1 MAISNFPTP
10 PNKGKISPDC
20 FPSDLIQNNRD
31 FHTDIAL
38 MDYSV
43 SQQFGSAPA
52 LSMAGGIKL
61 PMPRRINDVSVHNW
75 NEISATQTALGAA
88 QNVGSMVS
96 PGATAMAAGMASTAY
111 TAGSIYKGLAL
122 NPWMFMMYQ
131 RPGYKEHD
139 LNWLLTAANKQE
151 SDQLN
156 KIINQ
161 LKKAALPSSTGGGI
175 VGKSVWKYPKIAMV
189 SFKPDKYLFKFQ
201 PCAIISVA
209 IDHTAGG
216 TPSFFKSGA
225 PTVVGLSL
233 KLKEIALWTQDN
245 YQGGQ

>member
-31 FHTDIAL
+31 FHTDITL
-38 MDYSV
+38 MDYSP
-43 SQQFGSAPA
+43 SQQLGSAPA

-75 NEISATQTALGAA
+75 SEMSFTQTVAGAA
-88 QNVGSMVS
+88 QSAGSMIA
-96 PGATAMAAGMASTAY
+96 PGTTAAAAGIMSAGYSAASA
-111 TAGSIYKGLAL
+111 AKGLAL

-139 LNWLLTAANKQE
+139 LNWLLTASNKQE

-156 KIINQ
+156 KIINN
-161 LKKAALPSSTGGGI
+161 LKRLL
-175 VGKSVWKYPKIAMV
+175 
-189 SFKPDKYLFKFQ
+189 YLLLL
-201 PCAIISVA
+201 VL
-209 IDHTAGG
+209 D
-216 TPSFFKSGA
+216 
-225 PTVVGLSL
+225 L
-233 KLKEIALWTQDN
+233 
-245 YQGGQ
+245 